1 MRGYNEYQIGDKN
14 IILVINNKKGA
25 KEMAG
30 NQFLCAVLTACER
43 MPGYRDELCK
53 LDSFIGDG
61 DHGITIERG
70 FRSVASA
77 GLDGDMDFN
86 AFFSKLSQ
94 TLSANMGGA
103 IGPIYGL
110 LFNGFAIAL
119 KDAQEVDTEALS
131 NALTRG
137 IGMVMQIARVKPGE
151 KTILDAMLP
160 LSEKLKECKEQ
171 PLEVAL
177 CSAVEAGREGVR
189 ATASM
194 VATKG
199 RARFLKERSLGYED
213 PGAASFILF
222 MDEVNRALKGEHE
235 A

>member
-1 MRGYNEYQIGDKN
+1 
-14 IILVINNKKGA
+14 
-25 KEMAG
+25 MAE
-30 NQFLCAVLTACER
+30 NQFLFAVLTACER
-43 MPGYRDELCK
+43 IPAYRDELCK

-70 FRSVASA
+70 FRSAVAA
-77 GLDGDMDFN
+77 GLDAGMSFN
-86 AFFSKLSQ
+86 VFFSKLSQ

-119 KDAQEVDTEALS
+119 KDAQEIDTATLS
-131 NALTRG
+131 SALTCG
-137 IGMVMQIARVKPGE
+137 IGMVMQFAKVKPGE

-160 LSEKLKECKEQ
+160 LNERLKECEDQ
-171 PLEVAL
+171 PLERAL
-177 CSAVEAGREGVR
+177 ASAIEAGREGVH

-194 VATKG
+194 IAAKG

>member
-1 MRGYNEYQIGDKN
+1 ME
-14 IILVINNKKGA
+14 
-25 KEMAG
+25 G
-30 NQFLCAVLTACER
+30 NRFLCAVLTACER
-43 MPGYRDELCK
+43 MPAYRDELCK

-61 DHGITIERG
+61 DHGVTIDRG

-110 LFNGFAIAL
+110 LFNGFAMAL
-119 KDAQEVDTEALS
+119 KDAREIDTEALAG
-131 NALTRG
+131 ALSRG
-137 IGMVMQIARVKPGE
+137 IAMVMQLARVKPGE

-160 LSEKLKECKEQ
+160 LSEKLKACAGE
-171 PLEVAL
+171 PLETAL
-177 CSAVEAGREGVR
+177 DAAVEAGREGVR

-222 MDEVNRALKGEHE
+222 MDEVNRALKGEQE